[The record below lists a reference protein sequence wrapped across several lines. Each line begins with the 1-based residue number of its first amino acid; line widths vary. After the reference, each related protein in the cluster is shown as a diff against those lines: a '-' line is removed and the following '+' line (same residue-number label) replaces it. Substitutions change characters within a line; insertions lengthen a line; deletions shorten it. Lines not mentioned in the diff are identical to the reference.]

1 MSYVY
6 EITNYPD
13 SGSLG
18 ILSEILLVTICI
30 STAIFLR
37 TKNPYI
43 SYFSTALF
51 FLFYFF
57 TFYQNIHLIFLV
69 LAMTAQALVNIVIQK
84 QVMGKEKISGQQAQ
98 NT

>member
-43 SYFSTALF
+43 SYLSFKNRLGEKKKSAGNRHKT
-51 FLFYFF
+51 
-57 TFYQNIHLIFLV
+57 
-69 LAMTAQALVNIVIQK
+69 VIQLYLPIVK
-84 QVMGKEKISGQQAQ
+84 GHP
-98 NT
+98 

>member
-6 EITNYPD
+6 EITNYLD

-30 STAIFLR
+30 STAIFLQ
-37 TKNPYI
+37 TKNQYI
-43 SYFSTALF
+43 SYFSTALI
-51 FLFYFF
+51 FYFISF

-84 QVMGKEKISGQQAQ
+84 QVMGEEKISGQQA
-98 NT
+98 